1 MNRLENIITDKDA
14 VIAGLKTQLT
24 KAITRIENG
33 ESPLN
38 KQKSMPSTSNENQD
52 NVRQRSK
59 SRESRSEKLK
69 TLTAQN
75 ASLQKNIKSYES
87 AVEKLT
93 QMRVEDKREQMAK
106 DKIVEQYLEEIK
118 ADHVQQINEFNDYI
132 AELKQGKG
140 IDSSLIS

>member
-69 TLTAQN
+69 TLTA
-75 ASLQKNIKSYES
+75 
-87 AVEKLT
+87 
-93 QMRVEDKREQMAK
+93 
-106 DKIVEQYLEEIK
+106 
-118 ADHVQQINEFNDYI
+118 
-132 AELKQGKG
+132 
-140 IDSSLIS
+140 